1 MEKERIEI
9 EKFNIAL
16 YESYLAFKTK
26 DKKDPILKYLQ
37 RHKID
42 PLALI
47 IELTPPSE
55 KSK

>member
-1 MEKERIEI
+1 MKKERIEI

-26 DKKDPILKYLQ
+26 GKKDPILKYLQ

-42 PLALI
+42 PLKLI
-47 IELTPPSE
+47 IELTPPNE